1 MTCFFSFD
9 DCKISYFEINFNIKR
24 QVKTN
29 KAKASLAA
37 LSGWQI
43 FSHWDSAL
51 LNDIMKPSENTHK
64 VKQTQIV
71 PSSGVRRWQLTAPV
85 HCQVCAVMIM
95 WHKMCDASRV
105 VTPGWQCLGKI
116 SKLQYCVCVIRGRG
130 PESQSRNI
138 EVRDNPRG
146 RAHTFNVRSLMSH
159 VAPH

>member
-24 QVKTN
+24 QVETN

-71 PSSGVRRWQLTAPV
+71 PSSGLRRWQLTAPV
-85 HCQVCAVMIM
+85 HCQVCVLWWSCDTKCVTRHES
-95 WHKMCDASRV
+95 WH
-105 VTPGWQCLGKI
+105 PGGSVSGKSLNCNI
-116 SKLQYCVCVIRGRG
+116 VSVSSEAGAR
-130 PESQSRNI
+130 SRNI

-146 RAHTFNVRSLMSH
+146 RAHTFNVRSLMSP